1 MLGRL
6 WRAAR
11 RIARVVV
18 VSAAVSILATAVLQR
33 LGVPALV
40 TALIV

>member
-1 MLGRL
+1 M

-11 RIARVVV
+11 QIARVVV
-18 VSAAVSILATAVLQR
+18 VSAVVSVVATVVLQR

-40 TALIV
+40 TALII